1 MFDDFIEDDEIEG
14 EEDCSPY
21 DYNDDSEE
29 EDDDEEDFYE
39 YEDDEDQ

>member
-29 EDDDEEDFYE
+29 EDDEEDFYE

>member
-21 DYNDDSEE
+21 DYNDDSE
-29 EDDDEEDFYE
+29 DDDEEDFYE